1 MTETQ
6 NKAEP
11 YPWQREQWQRLAAQA
26 GSGRLPHALLL
37 SGPDGLGK
45 TEFAV
50 RFAQALFCA
59 EPDWAMRPCG
69 RCKGCQLHV
78 GGAHPDYRMIAPEQ
92 TGGALKVDAIREFT
106 GFLTLKSQFAGYRV
120 GIVQP
125 ADAMT
130 VSAANSLLKTLE
142 EPTEGAILMLVTG
155 RASRLLPTIR
165 SRCQQLPFSA
175 PSQTEAQSW
184 LRERQVGADDMGL
197 LGLAGGAPL
206 RVLSLA
212 ELGAGSRQAELIEQL
227 AQLASERID
236 PVSVAARWPKEQWP
250 LLLDLLAFAVT
261 AMIRISAGGSSPSL
275 PEKQHKQ
282 LNSLLKQIPWDK
294 LHEYLDVVY
303 EAKRLADRPLNT
315 ELQAIALLVKW
326 VEMFHAPARDA
337 RAAR

>member
-1 MTETQ
+1 MTELQ
-6 NKAEP
+6 SNAEP
-11 YPWQREQWQRLAAQA
+11 YPWQRGQWERLAAQA

-37 SGPDGLGK
+37 SGPNGLGK

-78 GGAHPDYRMIAPEQ
+78 GGAHPDYRVIAPEQ
-92 TGGALKVDAIREFT
+92 AGGALKVEAIREFT
-106 GFLTLKSQFAGYRV
+106 RFLTLKSQFAGHRV
-120 GIVQP
+120 GIIQP

-142 EPTEGAILMLVTG
+142 EPTEGAVLMLVTG
-155 RASRLLPTIR
+155 RPSRLLPTIR

-175 PSQTEAQSW
+175 PSQAESQAW
-184 LRERQVGADDMGL
+184 LRERDIGAEDMAL

-206 RVLSLA
+206 RVLALA
-212 ELGAGSRQAELIEQL
+212 EQGAGGRQAELIGQL
-227 AQLASERID
+227 AQLAEERID
-236 PVSVAARWPKEQWP
+236 PVSIAGRWPKDQWP
-250 LLLDLLAFAVT
+250 LLLDLLAFVVT
-261 AMIRISAGGSSPSL
+261 AMIRMSAGGSSPSL
-275 PEKQHKQ
+275 PEKQHNQ
-282 LNSLLKQIPWDK
+282 LNTLLKQVAWDK

-303 EAKRLADRPLNT
+303 EAKRLVDRPLNT

-326 VEMFHAPARDA
+326 VEMFHAPAG
-337 RAAR
+337 AARVGC